1 MRLAVILAT
10 IAAPALASDSAMFGG
25 TGCKLTLTPD
35 QPHVAEVRCR
45 NVLEGGSPLNRATL
59 TADWLTVDLII
70 HHQPG
75 DIPDRF
81 EVTPPDGYSAGAVDV
96 QEGGEGVILV
106 YPYLGF

>member
-1 MRLAVILAT
+1 MRLALILAT
-10 IAAPALASDSAMFGG
+10 IAAPAFASDSAMFGG
-25 TGCKLTLTPD
+25 TGCKLTLTPG
-35 QPHVAEVRCR
+35 QPHVAEVHCR
-45 NVLEGGSPLNRATL
+45 NILEGGRPVNGATL

-81 EVTPPDGYSAGAVDV
+81 EVIPPDGYSAGAVEV

-106 YPYLGF
+106 WEWVGF